1 MFHSISDQKNESSPP
16 LSNQSSGYDRYQTLD
31 VPEDTLYD
39 LPPLTVAKNF
49 ALSDSVRERLKWA
62 SKPEEITSRLPEY
75 SEQAL
80 ELPASSIRY
89 LSQITLK
96 SLIYETFVAEFAD
109 GSQRLLCVIGT
120 PSGPK
125 VDWDAYAR
133 YGNASWESI
142 LKGEVEGA
150 TVRVMP
156 TPSTYYTGRFSDR
169 DKWSAYALES
179 PDIEIP
185 VYGYLPKG
193 SQLDKS
199 LRNRVRAGAK
209 RAVLSLKFTKET
221 IYGRQAEITEIK
233 TSGWVEK

>member
-1 MFHSISDQKNESSPP
+1 MARDIITKNQSEKIPGFLKNDDPVKTPQNKSRPPKSSYPWEKPSSRPRSSKTSLTIWIICSFTLILLFTGIWMFHSISDQKNESSPP

-49 ALSDSVRERLKWA
+49 ALSDSVREHLKWA
-62 SKPEEITSRLPEY
+62 RKPEEITSRLPEY

-109 GSQRLLCVIGT
+109 GSPRLLCVIGT

-133 YGNASWESI
+133 YGNAS
-142 LKGEVEGA
+142 
-150 TVRVMP
+150 
-156 TPSTYYTGRFSDR
+156 
-169 DKWSAYALES
+169 
-179 PDIEIP
+179 
-185 VYGYLPKG
+185 
-193 SQLDKS
+193 
-199 LRNRVRAGAK
+199 
-209 RAVLSLKFTKET
+209 
-221 IYGRQAEITEIK
+221 
-233 TSGWVEK
+233 

>member
-1 MFHSISDQKNESSPP
+1 MSPRTPSTTSP
-16 LSNQSSGYDRYQTLD
+16 LSPSLKTSLSATAFGNASNGPANLKRS
-31 VPEDTLYD
+31 
-39 LPPLTVAKNF
+39 LPVF
-49 ALSDSVRERLKWA
+49 RS
-62 SKPEEITSRLPEY
+62 IPEY

-109 GSQRLLCVIGT
+109 GSQLLLCVIGT

-209 RAVLSLKFTKET
+209 CAVLSLKFTKET